1 MGKTRHIQARMT
13 QRGIRQEL
21 LDIALQYGDP
31 VQDKVVLGKKALQV
45 LLDELQGLERSVL
58 KAMDKGG
65 IVIVTEGGQ
74 LITTYNLNSYSR
86 PKARTAR
93 RGQV

>member
-21 LDIALQYGDP
+21 IDIALRYGDP
-31 VQDKVVLGKKALQV
+31 VQDKVVLGKKGLQQ
-45 LLDELQGLERSVL
+45 LLDELQEVRKDLL

-65 IVIVTEGGQ
+65 IVVVTKGGQ

-86 PKARTAR
+86 PKTISLRT
-93 RGQV
+93 